1 MPELPVPVRI
11 QSSYLTV
18 LRYVVTV
25 VVAIAALMAVVSFF
39 WDDLAEYLLD
49 LWPQGV
55 LSIGAFSAVSYVIAY
70 FLLGVRSF
78 EFSNDWVEI
87 KRPWG
92 QRIRVRRSGIIRFVE
107 RPGKGEG
114 FHVLETTDGRTIR
127 FVLHLGFTSSQQQR
141 VEELTRGRAV
151 EIPFFLR

>member
-18 LRYVVTV
+18 LRYPMIALM
-25 VVAIAALMAVVSFF
+25 AIAALMMVLSVFY
-39 WDDLAEYLLD
+39 DDLAQELLKTPP
-49 LWPQGV
+49 WGWFR
-55 LSIGAFSAVSYVIAY
+55 IGAAVLAMWAIAY

-92 QRIRVRRSGIIRFVE
+92 QTIRVRRSAIIRFVE
-107 RPGKGEG
+107 RPGEGLG

>member
-18 LRYVVTV
+18 LRYLMIALM
-25 VVAIAALMAVVSFF
+25 AIAALMMVLSVFY
-39 WDDLAEYLLD
+39 DDLAQELLKTPP
-49 LWPQGV
+49 WGWFR
-55 LSIGAFSAVSYVIAY
+55 IGAAVLAMWAIAY

-92 QRIRVRRSGIIRFVE
+92 QQSESDVARLFASWNAQG
-107 RPGKGEG
+107 
-114 FHVLETTDGRTIR
+114 
-127 FVLHLGFTSSQQQR
+127 
-141 VEELTRGRAV
+141 RGRV
-151 EIPFFLR
+151 SMYWKQPMGGPLDLSSI